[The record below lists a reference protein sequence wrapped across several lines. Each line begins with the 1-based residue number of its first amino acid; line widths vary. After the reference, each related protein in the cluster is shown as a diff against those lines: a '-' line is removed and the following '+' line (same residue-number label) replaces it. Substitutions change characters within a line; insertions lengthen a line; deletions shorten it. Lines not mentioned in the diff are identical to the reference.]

1 MKTIGS
7 VRMRAFLCLALAQI
21 IVGSSVPVGK
31 FVVTAM
37 PVFLASAMRYGIGA
51 AVLVPLLLWREGMP
65 RGLTLRDGMVLVVQA
80 ACGTFLFSVLL
91 LYGLDLTTAAEGG
104 VVAGIMPATVALFSV
119 FLLGDRV
126 TALKLAAVGLAVLGL
141 VSLNVGG
148 GGSGRGTNPLLGDL
162 LVVAAIACESL
173 FVILGKA
180 LRVPRSPLFISTAM
194 SVLGF
199 VMFLPMAGVEGAA
212 FDFGRMTGLEWGVMV
227 YYGVVVTVIAFLLW
241 FAGVEKVEGSRAGVF
256 TGLLPVSALILSYAW
271 LGEAFRL
278 NHVAGC
284 VLVLAAIILTVRSR
298 TGSCDREY
306 PDVAGPAR

>member
-1 MKTIGS
+1 MKSIDS
-7 VRMRAFLCLALAQI
+7 VRMRAFLCLAFAQI

-31 FVVTAM
+31 FVVDAM
-37 PVFLASAMRYGIGA
+37 PVFLASAMRYGIAA
-51 AVLVPLLLWREGMP
+51 AVLVPLLLWREGTP
-65 RGLTLRDGMVLVVQA
+65 RGLTLRDSAILVVQA

-104 VVAGIMPATVALFSV
+104 VAAGVMPATVALFSV
-119 FLLGDRV
+119 LLLGDRV
-126 TALKLAAVGLAVLGL
+126 TVLKLVAVGLAVLGL

-148 GGSGRGTNPLLGDL
+148 DETGRGTNPLLGDL
-162 LVVAAIACESL
+162 LVVGAIACESL

-180 LRVPRSPLFISTAM
+180 LHIPRSPLFISTVM

-199 VMFLPMAGVEGAA
+199 VMFAPVAVVEGAA
-212 FDFGRMTGLEWGVMV
+212 FDFAAMTALEWGVMV

-284 VLVLAAIILTVRSR
+284 VLVLAAIALTVRSAAVR
-298 TGSCDREY
+298 
-306 PDVAGPAR
+306 PDVAPNSHQ